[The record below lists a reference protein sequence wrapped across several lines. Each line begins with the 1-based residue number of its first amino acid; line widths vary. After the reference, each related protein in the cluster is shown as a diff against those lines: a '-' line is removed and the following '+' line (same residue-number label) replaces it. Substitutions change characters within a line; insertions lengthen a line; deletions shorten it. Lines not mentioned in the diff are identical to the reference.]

1 MCLHSHETNNDTSII
16 FHGQKAKARWWYLL
30 DDVGDAF
37 AAGQVH
43 DLFEGDKGGLGTRLL
58 AVLTPQ
64 LRRFKLKIFAC
75 LNSEVLSF

>member
-37 AAGQVH
+37 AAGQPTFPFFFGV
-43 DLFEGDKGGLGTRLL
+43 DPRVVAVVDCNGG
-58 AVLTPQ
+58 
-64 LRRFKLKIFAC
+64 
-75 LNSEVLSF
+75 